1 MAHYDEQREKHEAV
15 NGLKKTAEAG
25 FHLAN
30 AVNEL
35 KAALA
40 LMPSNTTQF
49 ELINHAVGLAKMVK
63 DEQQ

>member
-1 MAHYDEQREKHEAV
+1 MAHYDEQREQHEAR

-40 LMPSNTTQF
+40 LLPEYSNHF
-49 ELINHAVGLAKMVK
+49 DLIAHAVGITLLVK